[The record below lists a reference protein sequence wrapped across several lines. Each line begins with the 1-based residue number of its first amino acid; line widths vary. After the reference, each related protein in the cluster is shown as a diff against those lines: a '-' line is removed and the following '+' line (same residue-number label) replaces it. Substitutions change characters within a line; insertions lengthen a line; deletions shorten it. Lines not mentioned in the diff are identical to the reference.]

1 MEENK
6 DIIDEVNIE
15 EENYKVNISDE
26 VVATIA
32 GIAAAEIEGVADMSG
47 GVVGGIAERLGAK
60 KSPQKGVKVDV
71 TPDGA
76 VIDLYIIVD
85 FGVRIPELAWE
96 IQENV
101 KNSVETMT
109 GIETKKINVHVE
121 GVRFEKAAKK
131 VPKKKEEVPCDTSD
145 EPETMEESGI
155 SREIELDS
163 IPEDE

>member
-76 VIDLYIIVD
+76 VI
-85 FGVRIPELAWE
+85 
-96 IQENV
+96 
-101 KNSVETMT
+101 
-109 GIETKKINVHVE
+109 VE

>member
-101 KNSVETMT
+101 KTTAVNEDLDDSPEAINEDAYAAWIVEVKVTD
-109 GIETKKINVHVE
+109 GLDDLIS
-121 GVRFEKAAKK
+121 AADY
-131 VPKKKEEVPCDTSD
+131 EA
-145 EPETMEESGI
+145 G
-155 SREIELDS
+155 L
-163 IPEDE
+163 ED